1 MFKLTRIQNAGS
13 NVPETLWLP
22 VGASASYVCGEAV
35 HITAGAATA
44 CAATDK
50 PTHIIAERDGGGSEK
65 GILAY
70 RITPDMLFDAPI
82 SAAPSSLAVGDKV
95 TLTVTSGHAIG
106 VTATTTGGVA
116 TVEDL
121 CGASAAGDTVTVRFI

>member
-13 NVPETLWLP
+13 NVPETIRLP
-22 VGASASYVCGEAV
+22 AGASASYVCGEAV
-35 HITAGAATA
+35 KITSGAAAA

-50 PTHIIAERDGGGSEK
+50 PTHIIAERDGAGTDK

-82 SAAPSSLAVGDKV
+82 SVAPASLAVGDKV
-95 TLTVTSGHAIG
+95 TLALTSGHAVG
-106 VTATTTGGVA
+106 VAATTAGGVA

-121 CGASAAGDTVTVRFI
+121 CGASAAGDTVTVRFM